1 MIQVITWRA
10 DQITET
16 IWGGGLCVQKDSVL
30 KEPPVLQD
38 LDKRE

>member
-16 IWGGGLCVQKDSVL
+16 IWGGLCVQKDSVL